1 MELIRQRL
9 MRGDGTPEDEKRVLD
24 AFVFIEDIARCRYYM
39 RVLELNDVSDD
50 EIPKHLVTL
59 LIIPFTQL
67 HALGNKAL
75 GTLPIFASLARMLC
89 LYLLEDVRNSK
100 RLFLVFVE
108 ALFRPYMGFY
118 WLRYRIHRRLYFFH
132 LILTTS

>member
-9 MRGDGTPEDEKRVLD
+9 MRGEGTPEDEKRVLD
-24 AFVFIEDIARCRYYM
+24 AFVFIEDITRYRYYM

-59 LIIPFTQL
+59 LIIPFAQL

-75 GTLPIFASLARMLC
+75 GTLHIFASRLNIIRRYLIK
-89 LYLLEDVRNSK
+89 LYLNL
-100 RLFLVFVE
+100 
-108 ALFRPYMGFY
+108 
-118 WLRYRIHRRLYFFH
+118 
-132 LILTTS
+132 